1 MVRPYAVKG
10 KKRKKRE
17 EVYDREEKGE
27 VAEQPVQDAKI
38 ALTEKTSNHEE
49 EAEEGEEGK
58 EVANDLEGIPI
69 APSDHQNANKDGI
82 IFILEKASLEVA
94 KVGKVNKLHFSFLG
108 FHMYMLS
115 NMKT

>member
-17 EVYDREEKGE
+17 EVYDREEEGE
-27 VAEQPVQDAKI
+27 VAEEPVQDAKI
-38 ALTEKTSNHEE
+38 ALTKKVSNHEE
-49 EAEEGEEGK
+49 ETEEGEEGK
-58 EVANDLEGIPI
+58 EVANELEGIPI
-69 APSDHQNANKDGI
+69 APSEHENTNKAGV

-108 FHMYMLS
+108 FRIYML
-115 NMKT
+115 